1 VDPLERP
8 IFIVAP
14 PQSGAPLLLDTL
26 GRSPSVW
33 TTDDAEQPIFDGL
46 DALHPSQHDWDSN
59 RLTADDAEPE
69 IAERLRSSLVSA
81 FQSMNGDRPS
91 GDQQPQRL
99 LDRTAK
105 NALRVPFLDAIF
117 PDATFIYLYRDPV
130 SSLLSMLE
138 AWESGA
144 FVTYPKLPGW
154 TGKQWSMVL
163 TPGWRDLSGKRLPEI
178 VTEQWVA
185 TTRTLLDDLEQLG
198 PERWC
203 MLDLPSLI
211 ERPKQEVTRLCEFL
225 EIEWEGHLSAPLG
238 ADEHVVTATPRTR
251 KKHGPNLERVLPRT
265 RTMVERARDYLARP
279 AESRRGKN
287 LQSPRESPL
296 RSVYTQNVPK
306 ILEQLGGSLV
316 VSTYQTGK
324 LICMRREGSTVNT
337 HFRDFQRPMG
347 LTVYGDRLV
356 LGTQSEVWDYRNVPD
371 AAPKIEPQG
380 KHDACYVPRNRHY
393 TGDIAIHEVA
403 FAEGQL
409 WIVATSFS
417 CLATLD
423 SHHSF
428 IPRWRPSFVSA
439 LSPEDRCHLNGLCVV
454 DDKVRY
460 VTALGETDSAG
471 GWREKKA
478 SGGILMEVPSSEV
491 IVSGLSMPHSPRWHN
506 DRLWVL
512 ESGEGS
518 LCAVDLDTGEVETV
532 AQLPGFTR
540 GLVFAGPLA
549 FVGLSQIRESSTFG
563 GLPLQQRLEERLC
576 GVWLVNI
583 ESGQTVG
590 FVRFED
596 LVQEVFDVAVLPGV
610 RFPEI
615 AQDGSEQVNFSFVL
629 PPEAL
634 ADVVPPKPQQRRQRE
649 GQAQPD

>member
-1 VDPLERP
+1 MDPLERP

-14 PQSGAPLLLDTL
+14 PQSGAPLLLETL
-26 GRSPSVW
+26 ARSPNVW
-33 TTDDAEQPIFDGL
+33 TTGDAGEATLDGL
-46 DALHPSQHDWDSN
+46 PELHPAKRGWGSN
-59 RLTADDAEPE
+59 RLTADDADPA
-69 IAERLRSSLVSA
+69 IAEALRKGLIAA
-81 FQSMNGDRPS
+81 FDERDGDRPS
-91 GDQQPQRL
+91 DEAKPLRL

-105 NALRVPFLDAIF
+105 SSLRVPFLDALF

-130 SSLLSMLE
+130 DSLLSMLE

-144 FVTYPKLPGW
+144 FVTYPKLPDW
-154 TGKQWSMVL
+154 SGKPWSMVL
-163 TPGWRDLSGKRLPEI
+163 VPGWRELAGKRLPEI
-178 VTEQWVA
+178 VLEQWV
-185 TTRTLLDDLEQLG
+185 RTSRALLNDLEALP

-203 MLDLPSLI
+203 MLHLPALV
-211 ERPKQEVTRLCEFL
+211 ERPKQEINRLSEFL
-225 EIEWEGHLSAPLG
+225 GIEWEGHISAPLG
-238 ADEHVVTATPRTR
+238 TDEHVVMPTPRTR
-251 KKHGPNLERVLPRT
+251 KKHGPKLERILPQVKPV
-265 RTMVERARDYLARP
+265 VERARDYLAEP
-279 AESRRGKN
+279 AKGRRGAN

-296 RSVYTQNVPK
+296 RSVYTQNVPN
-306 ILEQLGGSLV
+306 ILQQLSGSLL

-324 LICMRREGSTVNT
+324 LICIRRDDKMINT

-347 LTVYGDRLV
+347 LTVHGDRLA

-380 KHDACYVPRNRHY
+380 KHDACFVPRNRHY

-403 FAEGQL
+403 FAEGRL

-423 SHHSF
+423 AHHSF
-428 IPRWRPSFVSA
+428 IPRWRPDFITA

-460 VTALGETDSAG
+460 VTALGRTNSAG
-471 GWREKKA
+471 GWRENKA
-478 SGGILMEVPSSEV
+478 RGGILMEVPSSE
-491 IVSGLSMPHSPRWHN
+491 IVASGLSMPHSPRWY
-506 DRLWVL
+506 DGRLWVL

-518 LCAVDLDTGEVETV
+518 ICTVDLDTGEVETV
-532 AQLPGFTR
+532 NQLPGFTR

-563 GLPLQQRLEERLC
+563 GLPLAERVEERLC

-583 ESGQTVG
+583 ESGETAG
-590 FVRFED
+590 FIRFED
-596 LVQEVFDVAVLPGV
+596 LVQEVFDIAILPGA
-610 RFPEI
+610 RYPEI
-615 AQDGSEQVNFSFVL
+615 AQDGSEPVNYSFVL

-634 ADVVPPKPQQRRQRE
+634 AEVEPPKPQQRRQQ
-649 GQAQPD
+649 GQPKPE